1 MLFWISAMSFVVG
14 SQTFLIFI
22 LMVFQ
27 TTQLLALWIW
37 IWVFVAVFPNG
48 IATVEVSYFG
58 VYCAKRL
65 SVEEYFSHTTRL
77 VSRWSIAQALTRSF
91 IVASAVVSLVVNQVI
106 LFHASS
112 SQDWRSFMCLD
123 RTNKEA

>member
-1 MLFWISAMSFVVG
+1 M
-14 SQTFLIFI
+14 
-22 LMVFQ
+22 
-27 TTQLLALWIW
+27 
-37 IWVFVAVFPNG
+37 
-48 IATVEVSYFG
+48 
-58 VYCAKRL
+58 
-65 SVEEYFSHTTRL
+65 
-77 VSRWSIAQALTRSF
+77 AQALTRSF